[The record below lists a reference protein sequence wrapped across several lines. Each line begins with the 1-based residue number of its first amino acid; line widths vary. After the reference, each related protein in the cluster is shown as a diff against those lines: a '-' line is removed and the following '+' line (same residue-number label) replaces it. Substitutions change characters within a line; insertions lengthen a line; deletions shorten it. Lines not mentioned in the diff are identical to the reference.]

1 MERTEDGIS
10 KCKQRRLSDNGF
22 TSSHEMIEDLE
33 SLEGTEEYNADSIFS
48 QETQAYSQDVGGLD
62 EVQAYN
68 ETDGDESVPKM
79 TKLKSVMVDANFI
92 ADILSDVDVSEI
104 YDKLKDIRSNENRIE
119 VVTNQLLERRSK
131 VKAPAKPS
139 MTGANLMKDFVKIID
154 SATKNMPALPVSAE
168 DIEEL
173 LVASQN
179 RKDRVDHVFSQILN
193 LHFLKRKGNGDVI
206 KDMKIVIVRCPGI
219 PFEEISKMMLQ
230 KKTHTDRTQQVLDYF
245 VPKRTDLQKSDS
257 VVSVSALAND
267 LLYKDTRIIAK
278 VMPDIDRNEIYA
290 YLEAHHDEKNRIQV
304 VIEEL
309 MKMKQG
315 GESLASLDV
324 TTDGLITSPKPSKG
338 IFNIQ
343 DEVDEL
349 RQIFPDCDPNYLYDE
364 LEKKADDKERM
375 KTVAMAMFEDK
386 KYPKLKEREEQEN
399 KISTRNRI
407 KNLKF
412 DMEEFMQK
420 FPEPVKFFED
430 DNRKMNENYSKHV
443 DIQIRNDFPQLK
455 GKYIKKILDKH
466 NHHYTTTRKDI
477 QADVADA
484 QLRNQRKKMKSK
496 PRTKTVNL
504 PEDPDEFFYYEI
516 LYCEHEPLIKD
527 HLEEKERFLQLQRK
541 QAKENGELFE
551 CGCCFDDECMFE
563 EMSVCAEGHLFCK
576 ECIRRSSEV
585 IIGDGKTKFPCLL
598 DSCTEEF
605 PVSVLQQILPTNM
618 FSILLRR
625 LQEEEIKQAG
635 IPDLVS
641 CPFCS
646 FATIMSDEDKVFK
659 CMNPECLK
667 ESCRLCKEPNHVPYR
682 CDEVEKQGETNMRTF
697 IENMLT
703 EAMLRTCHECGKR
716 FMKEVGCNMMT
727 CVCGAH
733 MCYVCREPGIGY
745 DHFSGDNCN
754 EDSMKKLH
762 LKEMKE
768 AAVAAKEKYL
778 HDHPEC
784 AEIDLKFDPIKL
796 VEEFAAAQE
805 EDEDEEYDEDDDDDD
820 DMDDY
825 ER

>member
-1 MERTEDGIS
+1 MALDKIVLTLQNIIESLKMERTEDGIS
-10 KCKQRRLSDNGF
+10 KCKQRRLSENGF
-22 TSSHEMIEDLE
+22 TSSHEMIEEEE
-33 SLEGTEEYNADSIFS
+33 SLEGTEEYNADSLFS

-68 ETDGDESVPKM
+68 GTGGDENVPKM
-79 TKLKSVMVDANFI
+79 TKLKSVMKDANFI

-104 YDKLKDIRSNENRIE
+104 YDKLKEIRSNKNRIE
-119 VVTNQLLERRSK
+119 VVTNQLLERQSK
-131 VKAPAKPS
+131 IKAPAKPS
-139 MTGANLMKDFVKIID
+139 TTGANLMKDFVKIID
-154 SATKNMPALPVSAE
+154 LTTTNMPALPVSAE
-168 DIEEL
+168 DIQEL
-173 LVASQN
+173 LDASQN
-179 RKDRVDHVFSQILN
+179 RKDRVDHVFSQILS
-193 LHFLKRKGNGDVI
+193 LYCLKRQGHGDVI
-206 KDMKIVIVRCPGI
+206 KDMKIVIVQCPSI
-219 PFEEISKMMLQ
+219 PFDEISQMMLK
-230 KKTHTDRTQQVLDYF
+230 KKTQTDRTQQILDYF
-245 VPKRTDLQKSDS
+245 VPKTTDLQKSDS

-309 MKMKQG
+309 MKMKPG
-315 GESLASLDV
+315 GESLGSLDV
-324 TTDGLITSPKPSKG
+324 ATDGPITSPKPSKG

-386 KYPKLKEREEQEN
+386 KYPKLKEREEREN

-412 DMEEFMQK
+412 DIDEFMQK

-430 DNRKMNENYSKHV
+430 YNRKMNENYLKHV

-466 NHHYTTTRKDI
+466 NHHYTTTRKEI

-484 QLRNQRKKMKSK
+484 QLRKQRKKMKSK

-527 HLEEKERFLQLQRK
+527 HLEEKENFYCYRGNK
-541 QAKENGELFE
+541 PKKTENYLNV
-551 CGCCFDDECMFE
+551 DVVLM
-563 EMSVCAEGHLFCK
+563 MNVCLKKCQ
-576 ECIRRSSEV
+576 SSEV

-598 DSCTEEF
+598 DSCKEEF
-605 PVSVLQQILPTNM
+605 PVSILQQILPTNM

-659 CMNPECLK
+659 CLNPECLK
-667 ESCRLCKEPNHVPYR
+667 ESCRLCKEPNHVPYH

-697 IENMLT
+697 IENKLS
-703 EAMLRTCHECGKR
+703 EAMLRTCHNCGKR

-733 MCYVCREPGIGY
+733 MCYVCREPDIGY
-745 DHFSGDNCN
+745 DHFSGNNCN
-754 EDSMKKLH
+754 EDSMRKLH

-768 AAVAAKEKYL
+768 AAIAAKEKYL
-778 HDHPEC
+778 EDHPEY

-796 VEEFAAAQE
+796 VEDFAAAQE
-805 EDEDEEYDEDDDDDD
+805 EDEDEEYNEDDDDDD
-820 DMDDY
+820 YDD
-825 ER
+825 